1 MTSAEAPLASHC
13 RWQLLCSGSLMAP
26 YSLTATADCPH
37 TLLLQISLFFLLQT
51 SPCPLCQPEKCWCMG
66 LFNTGLYRESEG
78 YLNRLKMYFPVFQA
92 QRHMPMHLRRKMK
105 QEKKKP
111 LHFEILPPN
120 GSLLPGQRVNIQVK
134 FMPTE
139 EVSTHCLLWPGI

>member
-1 MTSAEAPLASHC
+1 MAFVWFP
-13 RWQLLCSGSLMAP
+13 CSV
-26 YSLTATADCPH
+26 CCV
-37 TLLLQISLFFLLQT
+37 FFLQY
-51 SPCPLCQPEKCWCMG
+51 SCD
-66 LFNTGLYRESEG
+66 
-78 YLNRLKMYFPVFQA
+78 FPVVQA

-139 EVSTHCLLWPGI
+139 EVSANHSLWVWVEFKFKIEATRNLTITMRRIFLYNSVLDH

>member
-1 MTSAEAPLASHC
+1 MS
-13 RWQLLCSGSLMAP
+13 
-26 YSLTATADCPH
+26 
-37 TLLLQISLFFLLQT
+37 
-51 SPCPLCQPEKCWCMG
+51 
-66 LFNTGLYRESEG
+66 LFNTELYRESEG

-139 EVSTHCLLWPGI
+139 EVSAHCLLWPGI

>member
-1 MTSAEAPLASHC
+1 
-13 RWQLLCSGSLMAP
+13 
-26 YSLTATADCPH
+26 
-37 TLLLQISLFFLLQT
+37 
-51 SPCPLCQPEKCWCMG
+51 
-66 LFNTGLYRESEG
+66 
-78 YLNRLKMYFPVFQA
+78 MYFPVFQA

-111 LHFEILPPN
+111 LHFEILPPS

-139 EVSTHCLLWPGI
+139 EVSAHCLLWPGI